1 MNHHLVY
8 HTLKDAAKNW
18 PHSPAIFDEYGTL
31 SFAQLFQETEALKNK
46 LQELGVTEGMGVGVM
61 ARNGRNFISGIFAV
75 MGCGATV
82 MPMSHQLKT
91 NEIDEI
97 LSEAQLHA
105 VMDDQHGVCPI
116 EGKTELIPMNVES
129 FRFAFTNVSKA
140 QVFAPHVQHPAFIR
154 FTSGT
159 TGKSKGVIISN
170 QSAIERVDSAN
181 KVLKLGVGDT
191 VVWVLPMAYHF
202 VVSILLYIRYGAAIA
217 IAKDFLPK
225 NIIDITNAHKG
236 TLLYASPMQIRLL
249 ASNTDADLMPSLKM
263 VISTSAAIS
272 GDICKAFKN
281 RFHKDVSQA
290 YGIIEIGLPMI
301 NYIKSDEH
309 PDAVGYA
316 LPDYSVAILD
326 DDFNPVPCGSVG
338 RLAIKGPGMFDAYL
352 TPPLMRNEVLKN
364 GYFLTADFAS
374 KTKDGL
380 VKVEGREKSML
391 NIGGNK
397 VFPEEVEG
405 ILETI
410 PEIKLARIT
419 GAPHPLMGQIVQAE
433 VVLYEGKTIDI
444 EEVLTYCR
452 QRLSTYKIPQR
463 LKVVDE
469 LPMTGSGK
477 LLRH

>member
-8 HTLKDAAKNW
+8 NTLKEAAKNW

-31 SFAQLFQETEALKNK
+31 SFAQLFQETETLKNK
-46 LQELGVTEGMGVGVM
+46 LQALGVTEGMGVGVM

-82 MPMSHQLKT
+82 MPMSHQLKN
-91 NEIDEI
+91 NEIDGV
-97 LSEAQLHA
+97 LDEAQLHA
-105 VMDDQHGVCPI
+105 VMDDLHGVCPI
-116 EGKTELIPMNVES
+116 EGRSELIPMPVES
-129 FRFAFTNVSKA
+129 FRFAFTAVSKQ

-249 ASNTDADLMPSLKM
+249 ASNTDADMMPSLKM

-316 LPDYSVAILD
+316 LPDYSVEILD
-326 DDFNPVPCGSVG
+326 DDFKPVPCGSVG

-352 TPPLMRNEVLKN
+352 TPPLMRDEVLKN

-463 LKVVDE
+463 LKVVDA